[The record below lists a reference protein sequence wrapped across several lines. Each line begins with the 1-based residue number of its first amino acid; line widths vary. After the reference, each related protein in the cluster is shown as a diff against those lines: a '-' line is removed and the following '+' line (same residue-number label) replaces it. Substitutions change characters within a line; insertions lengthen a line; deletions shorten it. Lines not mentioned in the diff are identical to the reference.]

1 MTTMK
6 GKRAA
11 IYKRRIAANIAKLPD
26 GSSSR
31 VRIPIVWTSNL
42 VNVRTVS
49 RSVFTTASSG
59 SESDLPPV

>member
-31 VRIPIVWTSNL
+31 VRIPLDVKRADGLS
-42 VNVRTVS
+42 VRVYHS
-49 RSVFTTASSG
+49 IQQ
-59 SESDLPPV
+59 L